1 MKEKWLLKTRRRKIS
16 VWQIVCGKL
25 ICHSDFARYIF
36 FYVCGK
42 FWVAIYFATGILPEI
57 LFFADVA
64 NFFGQFHLPLRFC
77 HLYGFLFLLRLG
89 IASAGDSNCS
99 WFQFSFRL
107 GYFLWFKIIWRS
119 AGALAFMLS
128 VLIKIGHRWCRGFK
142 LFLVFILLHILKIL
156 ETWYCLIYSLSCWN
170 FNWPLLF
177 LDS

>member
-1 MKEKWLLKTRRRKIS
+1 
-16 VWQIVCGKL
+16 
-25 ICHSDFARYIF
+25 
-36 FYVCGK
+36 
-42 FWVAIYFATGILPEI
+42 
-57 LFFADVA
+57 
-64 NFFGQFHLPLRFC
+64 
-77 HLYGFLFLLRLG
+77 LG